1 LQINPKERL
10 PLDRVMQ
17 HPWVRKWDADVY
29 ERAKSGGYLADTPA
43 HKLPSKNINTAPMR
57 PIQARQAKEARQRV
71 AKLEAQQ
78 ARAEGKA

>member
-1 LQINPKERL
+1 
-10 PLDRVMQ
+10 
-17 HPWVRKWDADVY
+17 
-29 ERAKSGGYLADTPA
+29 
-43 HKLPSKNINTAPMR
+43 MR